1 VGVSYLD
8 IEDVDTL
15 IILIKRHMHQ
25 LMQRLGRPVSTN
37 LTALLDSPAVV
48 VASTYIWPFQ
58 KGKITGMKSLSFR
71 GHICKS
77 YLKGTRLPDY
87 A

>member
-1 VGVSYLD
+1 LQGRNIEYDLNYYLSSLIYDVFAEFVSAIY
-8 IEDVDTL
+8 
-15 IILIKRHMHQ
+15 
-25 LMQRLGRPVSTN
+25 

-48 VASTYIWPFQ
+48 VAFIRMAISN
-58 KGKITGMKSLSFR
+58 GKITGMKSLSFR

-77 YLKGTRLPDY
+77 YLKGTRLSDY